1 MERFGYIRAQTVSE
15 AVRLLDEAGVR
26 SRVLCG
32 GTDLMVQL
40 RKAPPDFDR
49 LVDVSLIAEMK
60 VIAVGE
66 RMRLGAAVTF
76 AEVMENDWLQ
86 QRVPFLVQACASV
99 GAVQVRNTGTLGG
112 NIANAAACADTL
124 PVLVCLDTEVVIAS
138 ARGERRQAISQ
149 FVQGPYKTTLQPGE
163 LVVAFEFDAPPPRAR
178 TTFVK
183 LGRRNAMAISRLS
196 VAAMGQ
202 RDEQGRVCL
211 MRIAPG
217 AAFTHTR
224 RAVEVEEALL
234 GRIPDDETISSAAG
248 LMARAMIAE
257 SGRRWSTE
265 YKEPVIVALTRRA
278 IEAVLKDEG

>member
-15 AVRLLDEAGVR
+15 AVRLLDESGVR

-60 VIAVGE
+60 AIAVGE
-66 RMRLGAAVTF
+66 RVRLGAAVTF
-76 AEVMENDWLQ
+76 AEVMENEWLQ
-86 QRVPFLVQACASV
+86 QRVPFLVQACAGV
-99 GAVQVRNTGTLGG
+99 GAVQIRNAGTLGG

-124 PVLVCLDTEVVIAS
+124 PVLVCLDAEVVIAS
-138 ARGERRQAISQ
+138 AGGERRQAIGQ
-149 FVQGPYKTTLQPGE
+149 FVQGPYKTTWQPGE
-163 LVVAFEFDAPPPRAR
+163 LVVAFEFDAPPPQAR

-234 GRIPDDETISSAAG
+234 GRIPDDETISRAAA

-278 IEAVLKDEG
+278 VEAVLKDEG

>member
-1 MERFGYIRAQTVSE
+1 MERLGYVRAQTVSE
-15 AVRLLDEAGVR
+15 AVRLLAEAGVR

-32 GTDLMVQL
+32 GTDLLVQL
-40 RKAPPDFDR
+40 RTALPDFDR

-60 VIAVGE
+60 ALTVGE
-66 RMRLGAAVTF
+66 RVRLGAAMTF
-76 AEVMENDWLQ
+76 AEVMENEWLQ

-99 GAVQVRNTGTLGG
+99 GATQIRNMGTLGG

-124 PVLVCLDTEVVIAS
+124 PVLVCLDAQVVIVA
-138 ARGERRQAISQ
+138 AGGERRQAISQ

-163 LVVAFEFDAPPPRAR
+163 LVVAFEFALPPATAR
-178 TTFVK
+178 TAFVK
-183 LGRRNAMAISRLS
+183 LGRRNAMAISRLA

-224 RAVEVEEALL
+224 RAIEVEEALL
-234 GRIPDDETISSAAG
+234 GKTADDETISNAAA
-248 LMARAMIAE
+248 LMARVMIAE

-265 YKEPVIVALTRRA
+265 YKEPVIAALTRRTV
-278 IEAVLKDEG
+278 EAVLRDEG